1 MNTLQT
7 TKKMTAYINN
17 EAFEFHSGET
27 ILDFVRRI
35 EQDKN
40 AIPTMC
46 QDDRLENFGSCRV
59 CSVEVARE
67 KDGPTRTMA
76 SCHTPVGDG
85 LYIYHNTEKMQRL
98 RKNIVELVLTDYP
111 SNKVFP
117 DEHKKATPFQETI
130 AQIGVPN
137 IRYPE
142 GKNHLDIQPDR
153 SHPYIK
159 SDLSQCINCF
169 RCVRACEE
177 IQGEMIL
184 NMSGRGFA
192 TNIIKGFD
200 TSFDESAC
208 VSCGACVQTCPTEA
222 LTDKYETKTLIADK
236 TVRTTCTY
244 CGVGCQLDVS
254 VIDGKIK
261 GIQAPET
268 AEVNEG
274 HTCLKGRFAFEF
286 YDHPDRLREPMIK
299 KNGKFEEVTWDEAY
313 DFITSKLID
322 IKDKYG
328 PDSIGGISS
337 SRATNEE
344 NYLMQ
349 KMIRVAVGTNNIDGC
364 ARVCHAPT
372 AWGMQQSFGTGAAT
386 NSVEDLKQADAIFL
400 FGANPIKGHP
410 VTGAKIKQAFMKGVT
425 SIVVDPIKTKL
436 AELATYFL
444 QIRPGTNV
452 AILNMLAHYIVMDDL
467 VNTHFIESY
476 TEKYEE
482 FKSHVEHLDMD
493 ELATL
498 TGVSKDLVREA
509 ARAYASADR
518 AMEFHGLGVTEHF
531 QGSKTVM
538 LLSNLA
544 MMTGNIGRNGVGL
557 NPLRGQNNVQGA
569 ADMGVQPHQGAGYLD
584 INKPDIQQYYAE
596 KYGVEKMPEREGYKI
611 PQMLD
616 AAIDG
621 KLKALYIMGEDTIM
635 TDPNT
640 NHSIKAFEQL
650 ELIVVQEL
658 FMTATTEMADV
669 VLPASSYFEKNG
681 TFTNGERRVQRVN
694 KVVEPIGNTKPDGQI
709 IIDMM
714 ARLGYNQPTGLT
726 YDAANVIE
734 EIADVIPFMKGLSW
748 ERLGKNGLQ
757 WPIKEDGTDTK
768 MLHIDGKFKKGI
780 GTFHHF
786 DFEETPEIV
795 SHGKKYPFI
804 LTTGRELEHY
814 NSGTMTRRT
823 DNQKILSDDVL
834 EVHPKDALK
843 KGIMDNETVRI
854 FSDRG
859 SVEIPV
865 KYSKNVKRGIL
876 RTTFHQ
882 PEVFINIITGSVG
895 DKETMTPEYK
905 VVAVDFERI

>member
-1 MNTLQT
+1 
-7 TKKMTAYINN
+7 MTAYINN
-17 EAFEFHSGET
+17 EAFEFQSGET

-35 EQDKN
+35 ENNKN

-67 KDGPTRTMA
+67 KDGSARTMA
-76 SCHTPVGDG
+76 SCHTPVGEG
-85 LYIYHNTEKMQRL
+85 FYIYHNTEKMQRL

-111 SNKVFP
+111 SDKVFP
-117 DEHKKATPFQETI
+117 PENKKATPFQETI
-130 AQIGVPN
+130 AQIGIPN
-137 IRYPE
+137 VRYPE
-142 GKNHLDIQPDR
+142 GSNHLDIEPDR
-153 SHPYIK
+153 AHPYIK

-184 NMSGRGFA
+184 NMTGRGFA
-192 TNIIKGFD
+192 SNIIKGFD
-200 TSFDESAC
+200 ESFDESAC

-299 KNGKFEEVTWDEAY
+299 KNGKFEVVTWDEAY
-313 DFITSKLID
+313 DFITTRLID
-322 IKDKYG
+322 IKNKYG
-328 PDSIGGISS
+328 ADSIGGISS

-400 FGANPIKGHP
+400 FGANPVKGHP

-425 SIVVDPIKTKL
+425 SIVVDPVKTKL
-436 AELATYFL
+436 ADLATYFL

-467 VNTHFIESY
+467 VNKHFIKSY
-476 TEKYEE
+476 TEKYED
-482 FKSHVEHLDMD
+482 FRSHVEHLNMD
-493 ELATL
+493 ELAIL
-498 TGVSKDLVREA
+498 TGVSKELVREA
-509 ARAYASADR
+509 AHAYATADR

-544 MMTGNIGRNGVGL
+544 MMTGNIGKNGAGL

-584 INKPDIQQYYAE
+584 VSKQDIQQYYAD
-596 KYGVEKMPEREGYKI
+596 KYGIEKMPTTNGLKI
-611 PQMLD
+611 PEMLD

-621 KLKALYIMGEDTIM
+621 KIKALYIMGEDTIM

-640 NHSIKAFEQL
+640 NHSIKAFEQV

-658 FMTATTEMADV
+658 FMTATTDMADV
-669 VLPASSYFEKNG
+669 ILPASSYFEKNG

-726 YDAANVIE
+726 YDAAKVIE

-748 ERLGKNGLQ
+748 ERLGENGLQ

-768 MLHIDGKFKKGI
+768 MLHVGGAFKKGI

-786 DFEETPEIV
+786 DFEESPEILE
-795 SHGKKYPFI
+795 HGKKFPFI

-823 DNQKILSDDVL
+823 DNQKILAKDIL
-834 EVHPKDALK
+834 EVHPKDAIK
-843 KGIMDNETVRI
+843 KGIEDNEIVRI

-859 SVEIPV
+859 SVNIPI
-865 KYSKNVKRGIL
+865 KYSRNVKRGIL

>member
-1 MNTLQT
+1 MN
-7 TKKMTAYINN
+7 TAYINN
-17 EAFEFHSGET
+17 VAYEFNSGET

-35 EQDKN
+35 ESNKD

-76 SCHTPVGDG
+76 SCHTPIGEG
-85 LYIYHNTEKMQRL
+85 LYIYHNTDKMKRL

-111 SNKVFP
+111 SDKVFP
-117 DEHKKATPFQETI
+117 GEDKKATPFQETI
-130 AQIGVPN
+130 AQIGIPN
-137 IRYPE
+137 VRYPE
-142 GKNHLDIQPDR
+142 GSNHLDIEPDR
-153 SHPYIK
+153 AHPYIK

-184 NMSGRGFA
+184 GMSGRGFA

-236 TVRTTCTY
+236 TIRTTCTY
-244 CGVGCQLDVS
+244 CGVGCQLEVS
-254 VIDGKIK
+254 VIDGDIK

-286 YDHPDRLREPMIK
+286 YNHSERLREPMIK
-299 KNGKFEEVTWDEAY
+299 KNGKFEEVSWDEAY
-313 DFITSKLID
+313 SFIASKLID
-322 IKDKYG
+322 IKNKYG
-328 PDSIGGISS
+328 ADAIGGISS

-372 AWGMQQSFGTGAAT
+372 AYGMQQSFGTGAAT
-386 NSVEDLKQADAIFL
+386 NSVEDLQQTDAVFL

-410 VTGAKIKQAFMKGVT
+410 VTGAKIKQVFMKGVT

-436 AELATYFL
+436 AELATYHL

-452 AILNMLAHYIVMDDL
+452 AILNMLCHYIITDNL
-467 VNTHFIESY
+467 VDQDFIKNH
-476 TEKYEE
+476 TEKYNE
-482 FKSHVEHLDMD
+482 FKNHVESLNMD
-493 ELATL
+493 ELSIL
-498 TGVSKDLVREA
+498 TGVDKGLVKKA
-509 ARAYASADR
+509 AFAYATAER

-544 MMTGNIGRNGVGL
+544 MMTGNIGKNGVGL

-569 ADMGVQPHQGAGYLD
+569 ADMGVQPHQGAGYMD
-584 INKPDIQQYYAE
+584 INKPEIQQYYAD
-596 KYGVEKMPEREGYKI
+596 KYGVDKMPEREGYKI

-616 AAIDG
+616 AAIEG

-640 NHSIKAFEQL
+640 NHSIKAFENL
-650 ELIVVQEL
+650 DLIVVQEL

-709 IIDMM
+709 IIDIMD
-714 ARLGYNQPTGLT
+714 RLGYQQPTGLT
-726 YDAANVIE
+726 YNAANVIE
-734 EIADVIPFMKGLSW
+734 EISDVIPFMKGLSW
-748 ERLGKNGLQ
+748 DRLGENGLQ

-768 MLHIDGKFKKGI
+768 MLHIDGAFKKGI

-786 DFEETPEIV
+786 DFEESPEIV
-795 SHGKKYPFI
+795 SHGKKFPFI

-823 DNQKILSDDVL
+823 DNQKILAKDVL
-834 EVHPKDALK
+834 EVHPRDAK
-843 KGIMDNETVRI
+843 RKGIEDNETVRI

-865 KYSKNVKRGIL
+865 KYSKNVKRGVL

-895 DKETMTPEYK
+895 DKETLTPEYK

>member
-1 MNTLQT
+1 M
-7 TKKMTAYINN
+7 KAYINN
-17 EAFEFHSGET
+17 TAHEFKQGET
-27 ILDFVRRI
+27 ILEFVRRI
-35 EQDKN
+35 EAN
-40 AIPTMC
+40 EHSIPTMC
-46 QDDRLENFGSCRV
+46 QDNRLENFGSCRV
-59 CSVEVARE
+59 CSVEVARTE
-67 KDGPTRTMA
+67 NGPTRTMA
-76 SCHTPVGDG
+76 SCHTPVSEHI
-85 LYIYHNTEKMQRL
+85 YIYHNTEKIKRL

-111 SNKVFP
+111 SDKVFP
-117 DEHKKATPFQETI
+117 PKDKKATPFQETI
-130 AQIGVPN
+130 AQIGIPN
-137 IRYPE
+137 IRYPK
-142 GKNHLDIQPDR
+142 GANHLDIETDR
-153 SHPYIK
+153 AHPYIK
-159 SDLSQCINCF
+159 SDLSQCINCY

-184 NMSGRGFA
+184 GMSGRGFA

-200 TSFDESAC
+200 TTFDESAC

-222 LTDKYETKTLIADK
+222 LTDKFETKTLIADK

-254 VIDGKIK
+254 VIDGKIR
-261 GIQAPET
+261 GIQAPES

-274 HTCLKGRFAFEF
+274 HTCLKGRFAFQF

-299 KNGKFEEVTWDEAY
+299 KNGKFEEVSWDEAY
-313 DFITSKLID
+313 DFITTKLID
-322 IKDKYG
+322 IKNKYG
-328 PDSIGGISS
+328 SDSIGGISS

-372 AWGMQQSFGTGAAT
+372 AWGMQKSFGTGAAT
-386 NSVEDLKQADAIFL
+386 NSIEDLKQTDAIFL

-425 SIVVDPIKTKL
+425 SIVVDPIQTKL
-436 AELATYFL
+436 ADLATHFL

-452 AILNMLAHYIVMDDL
+452 AVLNMISYYIITENL
-467 VNTHFIESY
+467 VNEHFIESY
-476 TEKYEE
+476 TEKYSE
-482 FKSHVEHLDMD
+482 FKNHVADLDMN
-493 ELATL
+493 ELEII
-498 TGVSKDLVREA
+498 TGVSKEKVKA
-509 ARAYASADR
+509 AAIAYASSDR

-544 MMTGNIGRNGVGL
+544 MMTGNIGKKGMGL

-584 INKPDIQQYYAE
+584 INKLEIQQYYAD
-596 KYGVEKMPEREGYKI
+596 KYGVDKMPTHEGLKI
-611 PQMLD
+611 PEMLD

-640 NHSIKAFEQL
+640 NHSIKAFEKL

-709 IIDMM
+709 IIDIMS
-714 ARLGYNQPTGLT
+714 RLGYDQPTGLT
-726 YDAANVIE
+726 YDAAKVIE

-748 ERLGKNGLQ
+748 DRLGENGLQ
-757 WPIKEDGTDTK
+757 WPIKEDGTDTQ
-768 MLHIDGKFKKGI
+768 MLHIDGAFKKGI
-780 GTFHHF
+780 GTFHNF

-795 SHGKKYPFI
+795 EHGNKYPFI

-823 DNQKILSDDVL
+823 DNQIILGKDVL
-834 EVHPKDALK
+834 EVHPKDAIK
-843 KGIMDNETVRI
+843 KGIKDNETVLL

-859 SVEIPV
+859 EVRIPV
-865 KYSKNVKRGIL
+865 KYSKKVKKGIL
-876 RTTFHQ
+876 RSTFHQ
-882 PEVFINIITGSVG
+882 PEVFINLITGSVG
-895 DKETMTPEYK
+895 DEETMTPEYK
-905 VVAVDFERI
+905 VVAVDFKRI

>member
-1 MNTLQT
+1 M
-7 TKKMTAYINN
+7 KAYINN
-17 EAFEFHSGET
+17 TAHEFNQGET
-27 ILDFVRRI
+27 ILEFVRRI
-35 EQDKN
+35 KANEHS
-40 AIPTMC
+40 IPTMC
-46 QDDRLENFGSCRV
+46 QDNRLENFGSCRV
-59 CSVEVARE
+59 CSVEVARTE
-67 KDGPTRTMA
+67 NGPTRTMA
-76 SCHTPVGDG
+76 SCHTPTSEGI
-85 LYIYHNTEKMQRL
+85 YIYHNTEKIQRL

-111 SNKVFP
+111 VDKVFP
-117 DEHKKATPFQETI
+117 PDDKKATPFQETI
-130 AQIGVPN
+130 AQIGIPDV
-137 IRYPE
+137 RYPKGE
-142 GKNHLDIQPDR
+142 NHLDIETDR

-159 SDLSQCINCF
+159 SDLSQCINCY
-169 RCVRACEE
+169 RCIRACEE

-184 NMSGRGFA
+184 GMSGRGFA

-200 TSFDESAC
+200 TTFDESAC

-222 LTDKYETKTLIADK
+222 LTDKFETKTLIADK

-254 VIDGKIK
+254 VIDGKIC

-274 HTCLKGRFAFEF
+274 HTCLKGRFAFQF

-299 KNGKFEEVTWDEAY
+299 KNGEFEIVTWDEAY
-313 DFITSKLID
+313 DFISSKMIE
-322 IKDKYG
+322 IKNKYG
-328 PDSIGGISS
+328 ADSIGGISS

-349 KMIRVAVGTNNIDGC
+349 KMIRVGVGTNNIDGC

-372 AWGMQQSFGTGAAT
+372 AYGMQQSFGTGAAT
-386 NSVEDLKQADAIFL
+386 NSIEDLKQTDAVFL
-400 FGANPIKGHP
+400 FGANPLKGHP

-425 SIVVDPIKTKL
+425 SIVVDPIQTKL
-436 AELATYFL
+436 ADLATHFL

-452 AILNMLAHYIVMDDL
+452 AVLNMISYYIISENL
-467 VNTHFIESY
+467 VNQHFIDSY
-476 TEKYEE
+476 TDKYQE
-482 FKSHVEHLDMD
+482 FKNHVSDLDMD
-493 ELATL
+493 ELETI
-498 TGVSKDLVREA
+498 TGVSKEKVKA
-509 ARAYASADR
+509 AAIAYAKSER

-544 MMTGNIGRNGVGL
+544 MMTGNIGKKGVGL

-584 INKPDIQQYYAE
+584 INKLEIQQYYAD
-596 KYGVEKMPEREGYKI
+596 KYGVEKMPTHEGFKI
-611 PQMLD
+611 PEMLD

-640 NHSIKAFEQL
+640 NHSIKAFEKL

-694 KVVEPIGNTKPDGQI
+694 KVIEPIGNTKPDGQI
-709 IIDMM
+709 IIDIMS
-714 ARLGYNQPTGLT
+714 RLGYDQPTGLT
-726 YDAANVIE
+726 YDAAKVIE

-748 ERLGKNGLQ
+748 DRLGENGLQ
-757 WPIKEDGTDTK
+757 WPIKEDGTDTQ
-768 MLHIDGKFKKGI
+768 MLHIDGAFKKGT
-780 GTFHHF
+780 GTFHNF
-786 DFEETPEIV
+786 DFEETPEIIE
-795 SHGKKYPFI
+795 HGNKYPFI

-823 DNQKILSDDVL
+823 DNQIILGKDVL
-834 EVHPKDALK
+834 EVHPKDAIK
-843 KGIMDNETVRI
+843 KGIEDNETVLL

-859 SVEIPV
+859 EVEIPV
-865 KYSKNVKRGIL
+865 KFSKKVKKGIL
-876 RTTFHQ
+876 RSTFHQ
-882 PEVFINIITGSVG
+882 PEVFLNLITGSVG

-905 VVAVDFERI
+905 VVAVDFKRI

>member
-1 MNTLQT
+1 M
-7 TKKMTAYINN
+7 KAYINN
-17 EAFEFHSGET
+17 IAYKFDSGET
-27 ILDFVRRI
+27 ILEFVRRI
-35 EQDKN
+35 ESNKD

-67 KDGPTRTMA
+67 KDGPTRTVA
-76 SCHTPVGDG
+76 SCHTPIGEG
-85 LYIYHNTEKMQRL
+85 LYIYHNTDKMKRL

-111 SNKVFP
+111 ADKIFP
-117 DEHKKATPFQETI
+117 PDNKKATPFQETI
-130 AQIGVPN
+130 AQIGIPN
-137 IRYPE
+137 VRYPE
-142 GKNHLDIQPDR
+142 GSNHLNIEEDR
-153 SHPYIK
+153 AHPYIK

-184 NMSGRGFA
+184 GMSGRGFA

-244 CGVGCQLDVS
+244 CGVGCQLEVS
-254 VIDGKIK
+254 IIDGEIK

-286 YDHPDRLREPMIK
+286 YNHAERLREPMIK
-299 KNGKFEEVTWDEAY
+299 KNGKFEEVSWDEAY
-313 DFITSKLID
+313 DFITSKMID
-322 IKDKYG
+322 IKNKYG
-328 PDSIGGISS
+328 ADAIGGISS

-372 AWGMQQSFGTGAAT
+372 AYGMQQAFGTGAAT
-386 NSVEDLKQADAIFL
+386 NSVEDLKQTDAVFL
-400 FGANPIKGHP
+400 FGANPVKGHP
-410 VTGAKIKQAFMKGVT
+410 VTGAKIKQLFMKGIT
-425 SIVVDPIKTKL
+425 SIVVDPIKTNL
-436 AELATYFL
+436 AELATYHL

-452 AILNMLAHYIVMDDL
+452 AILNMLCHYIIADNLVDDS
-467 VNTHFIESY
+467 FIKNH

-482 FKSHVEHLDMD
+482 FKSHVEGLNMD
-493 ELATL
+493 ELSVL
-498 TGVSKDLVREA
+498 TGVDKELVKKA
-509 ARAYASADR
+509 AFAYASAER

-557 NPLRGQNNVQGA
+557 NPLRGQNNVQGS
-569 ADMGVQPHQGAGYLD
+569 ADMGVQPHQGAGYMD
-584 INKPDIQQYYAE
+584 VNKPEVQQYYAD
-596 KYGVEKMPEREGYKI
+596 KYGIEKMPEREGYKI

-621 KLKALYIMGEDTIM
+621 KLKALYIVGEDTIM

-640 NHSIKAFEQL
+640 NHSIKAFQNL

-714 ARLGYNQPTGLT
+714 DRLGYQQPTGLT
-726 YDAANVIE
+726 YNAANVIE

-748 ERLGKNGLQ
+748 DRLGENGLQ

-768 MLHIDGKFKKGI
+768 MLHIDGAFKKGI

-786 DFEETPEIV
+786 DFEESPEIV
-795 SHGKKYPFI
+795 AHGKQFPFI

-823 DNQKILSDDVL
+823 DNQKILSKDVL
-834 EVHPKDALK
+834 EVHPKDAK
-843 KGIMDNETVRI
+843 RKGIKDNETVRI

-859 SVEIPV
+859 SVEIPI

-905 VVAVDFERI
+905 VVAVDFEQI

>member
-1 MNTLQT
+1 M
-7 TKKMTAYINN
+7 KAFINN
-17 EAFEFHSGET
+17 IGYEFNSGET

-35 EQDKN
+35 ESNKE

-76 SCHTPVGDG
+76 SCHTPIGEG
-85 LYIYHNTEKMQRL
+85 LYIYHNTDKIKRL

-111 SNKVFP
+111 SDKVFP
-117 DEHKKATPFQETI
+117 PENKKATPFQETI
-130 AQIGVPN
+130 AQIGIPN

-142 GKNHLDIQPDR
+142 GSTHLDIEEDR
-153 SHPYIK
+153 AHPYIK

-184 NMSGRGFA
+184 GMSGRGFA

-244 CGVGCQLDVS
+244 CGVGCQLEVS
-254 VIDGKIK
+254 VIDGDIK

-286 YDHPDRLREPMIK
+286 YNHAERLREPMIK
-299 KNGKFEEVTWDEAY
+299 KNGKFEEVSWDEAY
-313 DFITSKLID
+313 DFITTRLID
-322 IKDKYG
+322 IKNKYG
-328 PDSIGGISS
+328 ADSIGGISS

-372 AWGMQQSFGTGAAT
+372 AWGMQQAFGTGAAT
-386 NSVEDLKQADAIFL
+386 NSVEDLKQTDAVFL

-425 SIVVDPIKTKL
+425 SIVVDPIKTVL
-436 AELATYFL
+436 ADLATYHL

-452 AILNMLAHYIVMDDL
+452 AILNMLSHYIIKDNL
-467 VNTHFIESY
+467 VDEGFIKDH

-482 FKSHVEHLDMD
+482 FKSHVESLNMD
-493 ELATL
+493 ELSLL
-498 TGVSKDLVREA
+498 TGVDKELVKKA
-509 ARAYASADR
+509 AHAYAKAEK

-584 INKPDIQQYYAE
+584 VTKLDIQEYYAD
-596 KYGVEKMPEREGYKI
+596 KYGIEKMPTTNGLKI
-611 PQMLD
+611 PEMLD

-621 KLKALYIMGEDTIM
+621 KIKALYIMGEDTIM

-640 NHSIKAFEQL
+640 NHSIKAFENVD
-650 ELIVVQEL
+650 LIVVQEL

-669 VLPASSYFEKNG
+669 ILPASSYFEKNG

-709 IIDMM
+709 IIDIMS
-714 ARLGYNQPTGLT
+714 RLGYDQPTGLT
-726 YDAANVIE
+726 YDAEKVIE
-734 EIADVIPFMKGLSW
+734 EIADVITFMKGLSW
-748 ERLGKNGLQ
+748 DRLGENGLQ

-768 MLHIDGKFKKGI
+768 MLHIDGAFKKGI

-786 DFEETPEIV
+786 DFEESPEIV
-795 SHGKKYPFI
+795 EHGKKFPFI

-814 NSGTMTRRT
+814 NSGTMTRKT
-823 DNQKILSDDVL
+823 DNQKILSKDVL
-834 EVHPKDALK
+834 EVHPRDAK
-843 KGIMDNETVRI
+843 RKGIEDNETVRI

-859 SVEIPV
+859 SVEIPI
-865 KYSKNVKRGIL
+865 KYSKNVKRGVL

>member
-1 MNTLQT
+1 M
-7 TKKMTAYINN
+7 KAFINN
-17 EAFEFHSGET
+17 IAYDFIKGET
-27 ILDFVRRI
+27 ILEFVRRI
-35 EQDKN
+35 EENKN

-59 CSVEVARE
+59 CSVEVALE
-67 KDGPTRTMA
+67 KDGPTKTMA
-76 SCHTPVGDG
+76 SCHTPVAEG
-85 LYIYHNTEKMQRL
+85 LYIYHNTEKIQRL

-111 SNKVFP
+111 ADKVFP
-117 DEHKKATPFQETI
+117 SENKKATPFQEI
-130 AQIGVPN
+130 IVQIGIPN
-137 IRYPE
+137 VRYPQGE
-142 GKNHLDIQPDR
+142 NHLDLQPDR

-184 NMSGRGFA
+184 GMSGRGFA

-200 TSFDESAC
+200 ETFNESAC

-222 LTDKYETKTLIADK
+222 LTDKFETKTLIADK

-254 VIDGKIK
+254 VIDGKIR

-274 HTCLKGRFAFEF
+274 HTCLKGRFAFQF

-299 KNGKFEEVTWDEAY
+299 KNGRFEIVTWNEAY
-313 DFITSKLID
+313 DFIAQKLKE
-322 IKDKYG
+322 IKGKYG
-328 PDSIGGISS
+328 ADSIGGISS

-372 AWGMQQSFGTGAAT
+372 AFGMQQSFGTGAAT
-386 NSVEDLKQADAIFL
+386 NSIEDLKQTDAIFL
-400 FGANPIKGHP
+400 FGANPLKAHP

-425 SIVVDPIKTKL
+425 SIVVDPVKTSL
-436 AELATYFL
+436 AELADYHL

-452 AILNMLAHYIVMDDL
+452 AILNMIAHYIIKENL
-467 VNTHFIESY
+467 VNQHFIETH

-482 FKSHVEHLDMD
+482 FKAHVENLDMN
-493 ELATL
+493 ELEAL
-498 TGVSKDLVREA
+498 TGVSKELVRKA
-509 ARAYASADR
+509 AIAYAKSER

-544 MMTGNIGRNGVGL
+544 MMTGNIGRHGVGL

-569 ADMGVQPHQGAGYLD
+569 ADMGVQPHQGAGYMD
-584 INKPDIQQYYAE
+584 VNSPEIQQYYAE
-596 KYGVEKMPEREGYKI
+596 KYGIEKMPEIEGLKI

-640 NHSIKAFEQL
+640 NHSIRAFEKL

-658 FMTATTEMADV
+658 FMTATAEMADV

-694 KVVEPIGNTKPDGQI
+694 KVIEPIGNTKPDGQM
-709 IIDMM
+709 IIDVMS
-714 ARLGYNQPTGLT
+714 RLGYDQPTGLT
-726 YDAANVIE
+726 YDAAKVIE

-748 ERLGKNGLQ
+748 ERLGDNGLQ
-757 WPIKEDGTDTK
+757 WPINEDGTDTK
-768 MLHIDGKFKKGI
+768 MLHIDGRFKKGL

-786 DFEETPEIV
+786 DFEETPEIT

-823 DNQKILSDDVL
+823 DNQTILSKDVL
-834 EVHPKDALK
+834 EVHPGDAK
-843 KGIMDNETVRI
+843 EKGIKDQEIVRI

-859 SVEIPV
+859 SVHIPV
-865 KYSKNVKRGIL
+865 KYSTNVKRGVL

-882 PEVFINIITGSVG
+882 PEVFINLITGSVG

-905 VVAVDFERI
+905 VVAVDFERL

>member
-1 MNTLQT
+1 
-7 TKKMTAYINN
+7 MTAYINDL
-17 EAFEFHSGET
+17 AFDYLQGET

-35 EQDKN
+35 EKNQN

-46 QDDRLENFGSCRV
+46 QDNRLENFGSCRV
-59 CSVEVARE
+59 CSVEVAVE
-67 KDGPTRTMA
+67 KDGLTKTVA
-76 SCHTPVGDG
+76 SCHTPVSKGS
-85 LYIYHNTEKMQRL
+85 YIYHNTEKIQRL

-111 SNKVFP
+111 ENKIFP
-117 DEHKKATPFQETI
+117 SDEKKATPFQETI
-130 AQIGVPN
+130 AQIGIPK

-142 GKNHLDIQPDR
+142 GSNHLTLQNDR
-153 SHPYIK
+153 AHPYIK
-159 SDLSQCINCF
+159 SDLSQCINCY

-177 IQGEMIL
+177 IQGDMIL
-184 NMSGRGFA
+184 GMSGRGFA

-200 TSFDESAC
+200 TSFNESAC

-222 LTDKYETKTLIADK
+222 LTDKFESKTLLTDK
-236 TVRTTCTY
+236 LVRTTCTY
-244 CGVGCQLDVS
+244 CGVGCQLNVA
-254 VIDGKIK
+254 VIDGEIK
-261 GIQAPET
+261 GIQAPEM

-274 HTCLKGRFAFEF
+274 HTCLKGRFSFKF
-286 YDHPDRLREPMIK
+286 YDHPDRLREPLLK
-299 KNGKFEEVTWDEAY
+299 RNGKFEVVSWEEAY
-313 DFITSKLID
+313 DFIANKLIE
-322 IKDKYG
+322 IKNNFGADA
-328 PDSIGGISS
+328 IGGISS

-349 KMIRVAVGTNNIDGC
+349 KMLRVAIGTNNIDGC

-372 AWGMQQSFGTGAAT
+372 AYGMQQSFGTGAAT
-386 NSVEDLKQADAIFL
+386 NSIEDLKQADAIFL
-400 FGANPIKGHP
+400 FGANPVKGHP
-410 VTGAKIKQAFMKGVT
+410 VTGSKIKQAFMKGIT
-425 SIVVDPIKTKL
+425 SIVVDPIKTTL
-436 AELATYFL
+436 ADLATYHL

-452 AILNMLAHYIVMDDL
+452 AILNMIAHYIVTENL
-467 VNTHFIESY
+467 VNIDFIFSY

-482 FKSHVEHLDMD
+482 FKNHVEKLDMN
-493 ELATL
+493 ELEAL
-498 TGVSKDLVREA
+498 TGVSKELVRKA
-509 ARAYASADR
+509 AVAYASADN

-557 NPLRGQNNVQGA
+557 NPLRGQNNVQGS

-584 INKPDIQQYYAE
+584 VNNPKIQQYYAK
-596 KYGVEKMPEREGYKI
+596 KYGIEKMPISEGLKV
-611 PQMLD
+611 PEMLN

-621 KLKALYIMGEDTIM
+621 KIKALYIMGEDTIM

-640 NHSIKAFEQL
+640 NHSIKAFENL
-650 ELIVVQEL
+650 DLIVVQEL
-658 FMTATTEMADV
+658 FMTATSEMADV

-694 KVVEPIGNTKPDGQI
+694 KVVDSIGNSKPDGQI
-709 IIDMM
+709 IIDIMNK
-714 ARLGYNQPTGLT
+714 LGYKQPTGLT
-726 YDAANVIE
+726 YDAARIIE
-734 EIADVIPFMKGLSW
+734 EISDVIPFMKGLTW
-748 ERLGKNGLQ
+748 DRLGENGLQ

-768 MLHIDGKFKKGI
+768 MLHVNGLFKKGI

-786 DFEETPEIV
+786 DFVETPEIV

-823 DNQKILSDDVL
+823 DNQIILGKDYL
-834 EVHPKDALK
+834 EVHPKDAIK
-843 KGIMDNETVRI
+843 KGVKDKEIVRI

-859 SVEIPV
+859 SVNIPI
-865 KYSKNVKRGIL
+865 KYSKNVKQGIL

-882 PEVFINIITGSVG
+882 PEVFINIITGSIA

-905 VVAVDFERI
+905 VVSVDFERI

>member
-1 MNTLQT
+1 M
-7 TKKMTAYINN
+7 KAYINN
-17 EAFEFHSGET
+17 IAHPIIQGET

-35 EQDKN
+35 EDRN

-59 CSVEVARE
+59 CSVEVARQ
-67 KDGPTRTMA
+67 KDGITKTMA
-76 SCHTPVGDG
+76 SCHTPVANDH
-85 LYIYHNTEKMQRL
+85 YIYHNTDKMKRL

-111 SNKVFP
+111 SDKIFAP
-117 DEHKKATPFQETI
+117 DDKIPTEFQKTI
-130 AQIGVPN
+130 AQIGIPN
-137 IRYPE
+137 IRYPK
-142 GKNHLDIQPDR
+142 GDNHLDIESDR
-153 SHPYIK
+153 AHPYIK
-159 SDLSQCINCF
+159 SDLSQCINCY

-200 TSFDESAC
+200 TTFDESAC

-222 LTDKYETKTLIADK
+222 LTDTYETKTLIADK

-254 VIDGKIK
+254 VINGKIR

-274 HTCLKGRFAFEF
+274 HTCLKGRFAFQF

-299 KNGKFEEVTWDEAY
+299 KNGKFEIVTWNEAY
-313 DFITSKLID
+313 DFIATKLIE
-322 IKDKYG
+322 IKNKYG
-328 PDSIGGISS
+328 VDAIGGISS

-349 KMIRVAVGTNNIDGC
+349 KMIRVALGTNNIDGC

-372 AWGMQQSFGTGAAT
+372 AFGMQQAFGTGAAT
-386 NSVEDLKQADAIFL
+386 NSVEDLKDTDAIFL
-400 FGANPIKGHP
+400 FGANPVKGHP

-425 SIVVDPIKTKL
+425 SIVVDPVKTKL
-436 AELATYFL
+436 ADLATHFL
-444 QIRPGTNV
+444 QVRPGTNV
-452 AILNMLAHYIVMDDL
+452 AILNMIAHYIVTENL
-467 VNTHFIESY
+467 VNQDFIDTY
-476 TEKYEE
+476 TDKYND
-482 FKSHVEHLDMD
+482 FKNHVIGLDMD
-493 ELATL
+493 ELSEL
-498 TGVSKDLVREA
+498 TGVDKDVVKA
-509 ARAYASADR
+509 AAIAYAKADR

-544 MMTGNIGRNGVGL
+544 MMTGNVGRKGVGL

-584 INKPDIQQYYAE
+584 VNDPKIQQYYAE
-596 KYGVEKMPEREGYKI
+596 KYGIAKMPEKEGLKI
-611 PQMLD
+611 PDMLD
-616 AAIDG
+616 AAIEG
-621 KLKALYIMGEDTIM
+621 KIKALYIMGEDTIM
-635 TDPNT
+635 TDPNSY
-640 NHSIKAFEQL
+640 HSIKAFENL

-658 FMTATTEMADV
+658 FMTATSEMADV

-694 KVVEPIGNTKPDGQI
+694 KVIEPIGNTKPDGQI

-714 ARLGYNQPTGLT
+714 HKLGYDQPTGLT
-726 YDAANVIE
+726 YDAAKIIE
-734 EIADVIPFMKGLSW
+734 EIADVIPFMKGLTW
-748 ERLGKNGLQ
+748 EGLGTNGLQ

-768 MLHIDGKFKKGI
+768 MLHIDGAFKKGK

-786 DFEETPEIV
+786 DFVESPEIV
-795 SHGKKYPFI
+795 EHGANYPFI

-823 DNQKILSDDVL
+823 DNQSILSKDYL
-834 EVHPKDALK
+834 EVNPRDAK
-843 KGIMDNETVRI
+843 IKGITDEDIVRI

-859 SVEIPV
+859 SVNIPV
-865 KYSKNVKRGIL
+865 KISKNVKKGIL

-905 VVAVDFERI
+905 VVAVDFEKV

>member
-1 MNTLQT
+1 M
-7 TKKMTAYINN
+7 KAYINN
-17 EAFEFHSGET
+17 TAHKFNQDET
-27 ILDFVRRI
+27 ILEFVRRI
-35 EQDKN
+35 EEN
-40 AIPTMC
+40 EHSIPTMC
-46 QDDRLENFGSCRV
+46 QDNRLENFGSCRV
-59 CSVEVARE
+59 CSVEVARTE
-67 KDGPTRTMA
+67 NGPTRTMA
-76 SCHTPVGDG
+76 SCHTPVGEG
-85 LYIYHNTEKMQRL
+85 LYIYHNTEKIQRL
-98 RKNIVELVLTDYP
+98 RKNIVELILTDYP
-111 SNKVFP
+111 ADKVFP
-117 DEHKKATPFQETI
+117 PEDKKATPFQETI
-130 AQIGVPN
+130 AQIGIPN
-137 IRYPE
+137 VRYPKGE
-142 GKNHLDIQPDR
+142 NHLDIETDR

-159 SDLSQCINCF
+159 SDLSQCINCY

-184 NMSGRGFA
+184 GMSGRGFA

-200 TSFDESAC
+200 TTFDESAC

-222 LTDKYETKTLIADK
+222 LTDKFETKTLLADK

-254 VIDGKIK
+254 VIDGKIR

-274 HTCLKGRFAFEF
+274 HTCLKGRFAFQF

-299 KNGKFEEVTWDEAY
+299 KNGKFEIVTWDEAY
-313 DFITSKLID
+313 DFIASKMIE
-322 IKDKYG
+322 IKNKYG
-328 PDSIGGISS
+328 ADSIGGISS

-349 KMIRVAVGTNNIDGC
+349 KMIRVGVGTNNIDGC

-372 AWGMQQSFGTGAAT
+372 AWGMQKSFGTGAAT
-386 NSVEDLKQADAIFL
+386 NSIEDLKLTDGIFL
-400 FGANPIKGHP
+400 FGANPLKGHP

-425 SIVVDPIKTKL
+425 SIVVDPIQTKI
-436 AELATYFL
+436 ADLATHFL

-452 AILNMLAHYIVMDDL
+452 AVLNMISYYIITENL
-467 VNTHFIESY
+467 VNQHFIDSY
-476 TEKYEE
+476 TEKYTE
-482 FKSHVEHLDMD
+482 FKNHVADLDID
-493 ELATL
+493 ELETI
-498 TGVSKDLVREA
+498 TGVSKEKVKA
-509 ARAYASADR
+509 AAIAYAKSER

-544 MMTGNIGRNGVGL
+544 MMTGNIGKKGAGL

-584 INKPDIQQYYAE
+584 INKLDVQQYYAD
-596 KYGVEKMPEREGYKI
+596 KYGVDKMPTMEGLKI
-611 PQMLD
+611 PEMLD
-616 AAIDG
+616 AALDG

-640 NHSIKAFEQL
+640 NHSIKAFEKL

-694 KVVEPIGNTKPDGQI
+694 KVIEPIGNTKPDGQI
-709 IIDMM
+709 IIDIMS
-714 ARLGYNQPTGLT
+714 RLGYDQPTGLT
-726 YDAANVIE
+726 YDAAKVIE

-748 ERLGKNGLQ
+748 DRLGENGLQ
-757 WPIKEDGTDTK
+757 WPIKEDGTDTQ
-768 MLHIDGKFKKGI
+768 MLHIDGAFKKGI
-780 GTFHHF
+780 GTFHNF
-786 DFEETPEIV
+786 DFEETPEIIE
-795 SHGKKYPFI
+795 HGNKYPFI

-823 DNQKILSDDVL
+823 DNQILLGKDVL
-834 EVHPKDALK
+834 EVHPKDAIK
-843 KGIMDNETVRI
+843 KGIEDNETVLL

-859 SVEIPV
+859 EVRIPV
-865 KYSKNVKRGIL
+865 KFSKKVKKGIL
-876 RTTFHQ
+876 RSTFHQ
-882 PEVFINIITGSVG
+882 PEVFLNLITGSVG

-905 VVAVDFERI
+905 VVAVDFKRI

>member
-1 MNTLQT
+1 M
-7 TKKMTAYINN
+7 KAFINN
-17 EAFEFHSGET
+17 TAHEFNFGET
-27 ILDFVRRI
+27 ILEFVRRI
-35 EQDKN
+35 ENNKD

-76 SCHTPVGDG
+76 SCHTPVGEG
-85 LYIYHNTEKMQRL
+85 LYIYHNTDKMKRL

-111 SNKVFP
+111 SDKVFP
-117 DEHKKATPFQETI
+117 PENKKATPFQETI
-130 AQIGVPN
+130 AQIGIPN
-137 IRYPE
+137 VRYPE
-142 GKNHLDIQPDR
+142 GSNHLDIEEDR
-153 SHPYIK
+153 AHPYIK

-184 NMSGRGFA
+184 GMTGRGFT

-200 TSFDESAC
+200 TTFDESAC

-244 CGVGCQLDVS
+244 CGVGCQLEVS
-254 VIDGKIK
+254 VIDGDIK

-286 YDHPDRLREPMIK
+286 YNHPERLREPMIK
-299 KNGKFEEVTWDEAY
+299 KNGKFEEVSWDEAY
-313 DFITSKLID
+313 DFITSKMID
-322 IKDKYG
+322 IKNKYG
-328 PDSIGGISS
+328 ADAIGGISS

-372 AWGMQQSFGTGAAT
+372 AYGMQQSFGTGAAT
-386 NSVEDLKQADAIFL
+386 NSVEDLQQTDAVFL

-410 VTGAKIKQAFMKGVT
+410 VTGAKIKQVFMKGVT

-436 AELATYFL
+436 AELATYHL

-452 AILNMLAHYIVMDDL
+452 AILNMLCHYIITDNL
-467 VNTHFIESY
+467 VNESFIKNH

-482 FKSHVEHLDMD
+482 FKNHVESLNMD
-493 ELATL
+493 ELSEL
-498 TGVSKDLVREA
+498 TGVDKDLVKKA
-509 ARAYASADR
+509 AFAYATAEK

-569 ADMGVQPHQGAGYLD
+569 ADMGVQPHQGAGYMD
-584 INKPDIQQYYAE
+584 INKPEVQQYYAD

-640 NHSIKAFEQL
+640 NHSIKAFENL

-709 IIDMM
+709 IIDIMD
-714 ARLGYNQPTGLT
+714 RLGYQQPTGLT
-726 YDAANVIE
+726 YNAANVIE
-734 EIADVIPFMKGLSW
+734 EISDVIPFMKGLSW
-748 ERLGKNGLQ
+748 DRLGENGLQ

-768 MLHIDGKFKKGI
+768 MLHVDGAFKKGI

-786 DFEETPEIV
+786 DFEETPEII
-795 SHGKKYPFI
+795 SHGKKFPFI

-823 DNQKILSDDVL
+823 DNQKILSKDVFKASFKVVIGVL
-834 EVHPKDALK
+834 
-843 KGIMDNETVRI
+843 
-854 FSDRG
+854 SDRLPK
-859 SVEIPV
+859 I
-865 KYSKNVKRGIL
+865 
-876 RTTFHQ
+876 
-882 PEVFINIITGSVG
+882 
-895 DKETMTPEYK
+895 
-905 VVAVDFERI
+905 

>member
-1 MNTLQT
+1 M
-7 TKKMTAYINN
+7 KTAYINN
-17 EAFEFHSGET
+17 IAYTFKDGET

-35 EQDKN
+35 ESNRD

-67 KDGPTRTMA
+67 KDGPTRVMA
-76 SCHTPVGDG
+76 SCHTPIAEG
-85 LYIYHNTEKMQRL
+85 LYIYHNTDKITRL
-98 RKNIVELVLTDYP
+98 RKNIVELVLSDYP
-111 SNKVFP
+111 EDKIHAPS
-117 DEHKKATPFQETI
+117 HKKATPFQETI
-130 AQIGVPN
+130 AQIGIPKV
-137 IRYPE
+137 RYPE
-142 GKNHLDIQPDR
+142 GENHLDIEPDR
-153 SHPYIK
+153 AHPYIK

-184 NMSGRGFA
+184 GMSGRGFA

-200 TSFDESAC
+200 TTFNESAC

-222 LTDKYETKTLIADK
+222 LTDKFETKTLIADK

-254 VIDGKIK
+254 VIDGEIK

-274 HTCLKGRFAFEF
+274 HTCLKGRFAFQF
-286 YDHPDRLREPMIK
+286 YNHPDRLKEPLIK
-299 KNGKFEEVTWDEAY
+299 RNGKFEVATWDEAY
-313 DFITSKLID
+313 DLITSKLTE
-322 IKDKYG
+322 IKSTYG
-328 PDSIGGISS
+328 PDSIAGISS

-349 KMIRVAVGTNNIDGC
+349 KMLRVPLGTNNIDGC

-372 AWGMQQSFGTGAAT
+372 AYGMQQSFGTGAAT
-386 NSVEDLKQADAIFL
+386 NSIEDLKLTDAIFL
-400 FGANPIKGHP
+400 FGANPVKGHP
-410 VTGAKIKQAFMKGVT
+410 VTGAKIKQAVMKGVT

-436 AELATYFL
+436 AELATHHL

-452 AILNMLAHYIVMDDL
+452 AILNMLAHYIVTDGL
-467 VNTHFIESY
+467 VNTNFITSY
-476 TEKYEE
+476 TELYED
-482 FKSHVEHLDMD
+482 FKSHVEGLDMD
-493 ELATL
+493 ELSQL
-498 TGVSKDLVREA
+498 TGVSKDKVKA
-509 ARAYASADR
+509 AAHAYAKAER
-518 AMEFHGLGVTEHF
+518 AMEFHGLGVTEHY

-544 MMTGNIGRNGVGL
+544 MMTGNIGKKGVGL

-569 ADMGVQPHQGAGYLD
+569 ADMGVQPHQGAGYLNVND
-584 INKPDIQQYYAE
+584 PEIKAYYAE
-596 KYGVEKMPEREGYKI
+596 KYGIDKMPEREGYKV
-611 PQMLD
+611 PEMLD
-616 AAIDG
+616 AAIEG

-640 NHSIKAFEQL
+640 NHSIKAFENL
-650 ELIVVQEL
+650 DFIVVQEL
-658 FMTATTEMADV
+658 FMTATSELADV

-681 TFTNGERRVQRVN
+681 TFTNGERRMQRVN

-709 IIDMM
+709 IIDVMN
-714 ARLGYNQPTGLT
+714 RLGYAQPTGLT
-726 YDAANVIE
+726 YDAANVIT
-734 EIADVIPFMKGLSW
+734 EIADVIPFMVGLTW
-748 ERLGKNGLQ
+748 DRLGENGLQ
-757 WPIKEDGTDTK
+757 WPIAKDGTDTQ
-768 MLHIDGKFKKGI
+768 MLHIDGAFKKGI

-786 DFEETPEIV
+786 DFEESPEILD
-795 SHGKKYPFI
+795 HGKKFPFI

-823 DNQKILSDDVL
+823 DNQIILPTDYL
-834 EVHPKDALK
+834 EVHPKDAK
-843 KGIMDNETVRI
+843 RKGIEDMETVRL

-859 SVEIPV
+859 SVNIPI
-865 KYSKNVKRGIL
+865 KYSETVKKGIL

-882 PEVFINIITGSVG
+882 PEIFINLITGSVG
-895 DKETMTPEYK
+895 DKETLTPEYK
-905 VVAVDFERI
+905 VVAVDFEKI

>member
-1 MNTLQT
+1 M
-7 TKKMTAYINN
+7 KAYINN
-17 EAFEFHSGET
+17 IAYNIKSNET
-27 ILDFVRRI
+27 ILEFVRRI
-35 EQDKN
+35 ENRDV
-40 AIPTMC
+40 IPTMC
-46 QDDRLENFGSCRV
+46 QDDRLDNFGSCRV
-59 CSVEVARE
+59 CSVEVAHE
-67 KDGPTRTMA
+67 KDGTTKTMA
-76 SCHTPVGDG
+76 SCHTPIAEG
-85 LYIYHNTEKMQRL
+85 LYIYHDTDKMKRL
-98 RKNIVELVLTDYP
+98 RKNIVELILSDYP
-111 SNKVFP
+111 SDKVFAQENKNP
-117 DEHKKATPFQETI
+117 TEFQKTI
-130 AQIGVPN
+130 AQIGIPN
-137 IRYPE
+137 VRYPK
-142 GKNHLDIQPDR
+142 GANHLNIEPDR
-153 SHPYIK
+153 AHPYIK
-159 SDLSQCINCF
+159 SDLSQCINCY

-184 NMSGRGFA
+184 GMSGRGFA

-200 TSFDESAC
+200 TTFDESAC

-222 LTDKYETKTLIADK
+222 LTDKFETKTLIPDK
-236 TVRTTCTY
+236 IVRTTCTY

-254 VIDGKIK
+254 VINGEIK

-274 HTCLKGRFAFEF
+274 HTCLKGRFAFQF
-286 YDHPDRLREPMIK
+286 YNHPDRLKEPMIK
-299 KNGKFEEVTWDEAY
+299 RNGEFEIVTWNEAY
-313 DFITSKLID
+313 DFIASKLTF
-322 IKDKYG
+322 IKNKYG
-328 PDSIGGISS
+328 ADAIGGISS

-349 KMIRVAVGTNNIDGC
+349 KMIRVAIGTNNIDGC

-372 AWGMQQSFGTGAAT
+372 AFGMQQAFGTGAAT
-386 NSVEDLKQADAIFL
+386 NSIEDLNETDAIFL

-410 VTGAKIKQAFMKGVT
+410 VTGAKIKQLFMKGVT

-452 AILNMLAHYIVMDDL
+452 AILNMIAHYIIEEGL
-467 VNTHFIESY
+467 VKQEFIDAY
-476 TEKYEE
+476 TEQYEN
-482 FKSHVEHLDMD
+482 FKNHVVDLDID
-493 ELATL
+493 ELALL
-498 TGVSKDLVREA
+498 TGVDKQLAREA
-509 ARAYASADR
+509 AIAYAKADK

-538 LLSNLA
+538 LLSNIA
-544 MMTGNIGRNGVGL
+544 MMTGNVGKKGVGL

-584 INKPDIQQYYAE
+584 INDPKIQEYYAD
-596 KYGVEKMPEREGYKI
+596 KYGVAKMPEKEGLKI
-611 PQMLD
+611 PKMLD
-616 AAIDG
+616 AALDG
-621 KLKALYIMGEDTIM
+621 KIKALYIMGEDTIM
-635 TDPNT
+635 TDPNS
-640 NHSIKAFEQL
+640 NHSIKAFENL
-650 ELIVVQEL
+650 DLIIVQEL
-658 FMTATTEMADV
+658 FMTATSEMADV

-694 KVVEPIGNTKPDGQI
+694 KVIEPIGNTKPDGQI

-714 ARLGYNQPTGLT
+714 YKLGYKQPTGRT
-726 YDAANVIE
+726 YEASRIIE
-734 EIADVIPFMKGLSW
+734 EIADVIPFMKGLTW
-748 ERLGKNGLQ
+748 DGLGKNGLQ

-768 MLHIDGKFKKGI
+768 MLHIDGAFKKGK
-780 GTFHHF
+780 GKFHHF
-786 DFEETPEIV
+786 DFQETPEIIE
-795 SHGKKYPFI
+795 HGIKYPFI

-823 DNQKILSDDVL
+823 DNQEILAKDYL

-843 KGIMDNETVRI
+843 KGIKDAETVRI

-859 SVEIPV
+859 SVHIPV
-865 KYSKNVKRGIL
+865 KYSKSVKRGIL

-905 VVAVDFERI
+905 VVAVDFEKI